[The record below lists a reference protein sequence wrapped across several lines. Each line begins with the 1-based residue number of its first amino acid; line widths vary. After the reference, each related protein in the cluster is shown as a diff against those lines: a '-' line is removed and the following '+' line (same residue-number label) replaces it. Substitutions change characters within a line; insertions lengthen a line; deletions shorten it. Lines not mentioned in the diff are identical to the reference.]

1 MLATPKSLQPDVI
14 KPWQKFVPS
23 PSSASPT
30 ASILKRTESPIPSDN
45 GDSDG
50 TNSSAVKRR
59 RVKFTDPPVSEQ
71 VEIPRSQLTGGPGS
85 GGACITGP
93 NKAVTL
99 PFSTSSNTVRLQQRQ
114 DISKSVPTT
123 LSNKNEGDV
132 AISCNGS
139 DTNLP
144 SDQIADNSGDMNECI
159 DFPVTLNS
167 SKEPISSLLTHLTNK
182 TFYKAAKK
190 SLEENG
196 VETIEDIYKL
206 NFTQIGNL
214 KGLKPPNNFAT
225 IKEALRKFEKVL
237 QKREIITMANN
248 ALYNKSTYENTSP
261 SPKEAFEDK
270 ITSKLTTAPFMES
283 TTPDEE
289 DKALKEI
296 YERPSPS
303 PTEIEQDIATEE
315 MFEET
320 SINHV
325 PQNGATDV
333 MDSDSVSLINEKVA
347 QGSETVVAHSMQ
359 STTQDKSIETTIES
373 VTGQLNEDHDNNKIS
388 THPNEISDAATQT
401 AKSTINLINVETST
415 DEIAFPATVRTSEA
429 QAVVTTESESCQ
441 AIADTVESQTQ
452 TDEQENEIKIQQFYM
467 FLETLNAKTVST
479 VVGKCVKILQEKINK
494 L

>member
-1 MLATPKSLQPDVI
+1 MQPDII

-30 ASILKRTESPIPSDN
+30 ASILKRTESPVLSDN

-99 PFSTSSNTVRLQQRQ
+99 PFSPSSTTVRLQQRQ
-114 DISKSVPTT
+114 EISKSVPNAIPT
-123 LSNKNEGDV
+123 KNEGDTT
-132 AISCNGS
+132 SNYNS
-139 DTNLP
+139 TDTYL
-144 SDQIADNSGDMNECI
+144 SSEKAADNDGDLNECI
-159 DFPVTLNS
+159 DFPLILKS

-190 SLEENG
+190 SLEDNG
-196 VETIEDIYKL
+196 VETIEDLCKL
-206 NFTQIGNL
+206 SFTQIGNL
-214 KGLKPPNNFAT
+214 KGLKPPSNAAT
-225 IKEALRKFEKVL
+225 IKEAMRKFEKVL

-248 ALYNKSTYENTSP
+248 ALYKKSTYESTSI
-261 SPKEAFEDK
+261 SPKEAFEDR
-270 ITSKLTTAPFMES
+270 ITSKLATAPFMES

-303 PTEIEQDIATEE
+303 PTEIEQDIATDE
-315 MFEET
+315 MFEEE
-320 SINHV
+320 SMDDV
-325 PQNGATDV
+325 PQNGATDT
-333 MDSDSVSLINEKVA
+333 MDSDSVSLINEKQSQEFKAVDIHSIKSTA
-347 QGSETVVAHSMQ
+347 QDNQSITTSM
-359 STTQDKSIETTIES
+359 ES
-373 VTGQLNEDHDNNKIS
+373 VSEQLNAFEAKPEIS
-388 THPNEISDAATQT
+388 TRLTELSNAATQT
-401 AKSTINLINVETST
+401 ADPKLNVISVETST
-415 DEIAFPATVRTSEA
+415 NDIAFPATVRTSEA
-429 QAVVTTESESCQ
+429 QAVVSTESESCQ
-441 AIADTVESQTQ
+441 AIVDTIDAENQ
-452 TDEQENEIKIQQFYM
+452 TDEQTNEIKAQQFYM
-467 FLETLNAKTVST
+467 FLETLDAKTLAT
-479 VVGKCVKILQEKINK
+479 VNGKCHAILQEKINK